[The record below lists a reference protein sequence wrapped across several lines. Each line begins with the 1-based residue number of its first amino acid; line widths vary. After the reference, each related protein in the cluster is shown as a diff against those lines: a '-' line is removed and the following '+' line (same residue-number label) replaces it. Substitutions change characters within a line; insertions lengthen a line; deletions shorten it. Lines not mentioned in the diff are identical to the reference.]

1 MAVVARMAQTSTSQP
16 NLWKPRYAAK
26 AHQEKPQPAQQFTRS
41 RSLREPFDAAEL
53 TRKLEIMVAW
63 LHNIFLEKTTREI
76 LSFALSMRHE
86 HLDHKTRR
94 PAAQEREIVIH
105 PTSHPGVFSLRLA
118 RKAPPQTPFFCWA
131 RLHCMHICFPPH
143 FFCGSDRVFCP

>member
-1 MAVVARMAQTSTSQP
+1 
-16 NLWKPRYAAK
+16 
-26 AHQEKPQPAQQFTRS
+26 
-41 RSLREPFDAAEL
+41 
-53 TRKLEIMVAW
+53 VAW

-143 FFCGSDRVFCP
+143 FFFADLIVSFVLEQRMIRSNGVCDSPSKAC